1 MFLLHMS
8 IEGGIAKI
16 RFVAVLALE
25 VAAIHVV
32 LRPPLVLASA
42 AIARPTLVP
51 AVVII
56 VLIGI
61 RIIVI
66 WLLHCGDW
74 SRLHSGKVDDW
85 RTLTYHP
92 CGYTARNVG
101 RCPVEIGTTCL
112 RDEALLGCV
121 ECLVLGEF
129 LCRERGLLWLPW
141 ELVVIHL

>member
-1 MFLLHMS
+1 MLLLHMS

-51 AVVII
+51 AIIII

-61 RIIVI
+61 RIIII
-66 WLLHCGDW
+66 WLLHCGDR
-74 SRLHSGKVDDW
+74 SRLHSGKVDTRW
-85 RTLTYHP
+85 ALTYHP
-92 CGYTARNVG
+92 CRYTARNVG

-112 RDEALLGCV
+112 RDEALLGSV
-121 ECLVLGEF
+121 EGLVLGEF
-129 LCRERGLLWLPW
+129 LWRERGLLWLPW

>member
-1 MFLLHMS
+1 VLLLHVC

-32 LRPPLVLASA
+32 LRPPLVLASL

-51 AVVII
+51 TIIII
-56 VLIGI
+56 VLVGI

-66 WLLHCGDW
+66 GLLHCGDW
-74 SRLHSGKVDDW
+74 SRLHSGKVDTW
-85 RTLTYHP
+85 WALTHHP
-92 CGYTARNVG
+92 CRYSTWNVG
-101 RCPVEIGTTCL
+101 RCPTEIGTTCL
-112 RDEALLGCV
+112 RDEALLSCV
-121 ECLVLGEF
+121 ERLVLCE
-129 LCRERGLLWLPW
+129 LLRRERGLLWLPW

>member
-1 MFLLHMS
+1 MS

-32 LRPPLVLASA
+32 LRPTLVLASA

-51 AVVII
+51 AIVII

-66 WLLHCGDW
+66 WLLHCRDW
-74 SRLHSGKVDDW
+74 SRLHSGKVNDW
-85 RTLTYHP
+85 RALTYHP
-92 CGYTARNVG
+92 CSYTARNVG

-129 LCRERGLLWLPW
+129 LCRE
-141 ELVVIHL
+141 